1 MTTLVKNQ
9 KIYDEF
15 LDFIAQG
22 TTPKS
27 VTKFQFSEATKER
40 IEDLVYLAK
49 SGELTLEDKKE
60 LDELLFVDRLI
71 TMIKAKAHQYIQSQS
86 E

>member
-1 MTTLVKNQ
+1 MNTLVKNQ

-15 LDFIAQG
+15 IDFIAQG
-22 TTPKS
+22 TTPES

-60 LDELLFVDRLI
+60 LDELLFVDHLI

>member
-1 MTTLVKNQ
+1 MTTLLKTH

-15 LDFIAQG
+15 IDFIAQG
-22 TTPKS
+22 TTPETM
-27 VTKFQFSEATKER
+27 TKFQFSETTKER

-49 SGELTLEDKKE
+49 SGELSLEDKKE
-60 LDELLFVDRLI
+60 LDELLFVDHLI

>member
-1 MTTLVKNQ
+1 MTTLLKTQ

-15 LDFIAQG
+15 IDFIAQG
-22 TTPKS
+22 TTPET
-27 VTKFQFSEATKER
+27 VTKFQFSETTKER
-40 IEDLVYLAK
+40 IENLVYLAK
-49 SGELTLEDKKE
+49 SGELSLEDKRE
-60 LDELLFVDRLI
+60 LDELLFVDHLI

>member
-1 MTTLVKNQ
+1 MTTLLKYQ
-9 KIYDEF
+9 KTYEEF
-15 LDFIAQG
+15 IDFIAQG
-22 TTPKS
+22 TTPES

-60 LDELLFVDRLI
+60 LDELLFVDHLI

>member
-1 MTTLVKNQ
+1 MTTLVKTQ
-9 KIYDEF
+9 KIYEEF
-15 LDFIAQG
+15 LDFIAQL
-22 TTPKS
+22 TTPES
-27 VTKFQFSEATKER
+27 VTKFQFSESTKER

-71 TMIKAKAHQYIQSQS
+71 TMIKAKAHKHIQS
-86 E
+86 

>member
-1 MTTLVKNQ
+1 MTTLVKTQ
-9 KIYDEF
+9 KIYEEF

-22 TTPKS
+22 TTPES

-40 IEDLVYLAK
+40 IEDLVYRAK

-60 LDELLFVDRLI
+60 LDELLFVDHLI
-71 TMIKAKAHQYIQSQS
+71 TMIKAKAHQHIQA
-86 E
+86 

>member
-1 MTTLVKNQ
+1 MNTLVKNQ

-15 LDFIAQG
+15 IDFIAQG
-22 TTPKS
+22 TTPES
-27 VTKFQFSEATKER
+27 VTNFQFSEATKER

-49 SGELTLEDKKE
+49 SGELTLEDKKK
-60 LDELLFVDRLI
+60 LDELLFVDHLI

>member
-1 MTTLVKNQ
+1 MTTLVRNQ
-9 KIYDEF
+9 KIYEEF
-15 LDFIAQG
+15 IDLIAQG
-22 TTPKS
+22 TTPES
-27 VTKFQFSEATKER
+27 VTKFQFSESTKER

-49 SGELTLEDKKE
+49 SGELTLENKKE
-60 LDELLFVDRLI
+60 LDELLFVDHLI